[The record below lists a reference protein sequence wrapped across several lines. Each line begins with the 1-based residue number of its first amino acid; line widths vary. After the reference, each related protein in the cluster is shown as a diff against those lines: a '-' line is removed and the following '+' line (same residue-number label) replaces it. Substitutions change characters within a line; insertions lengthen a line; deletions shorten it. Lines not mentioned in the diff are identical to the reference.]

1 MEAQS
6 YKIYFNDGALVIT
19 DSPEALRGLGNLYF
33 IGDDELQK
41 SFKILLSSQNNGKP
55 LHFGLIC
62 PDPRAIILQFMED
75 FTVIQAAGGL
85 VFNKE
90 DQLLTIKRNG
100 LWDLP
105 KGKIERHEDQ
115 MAAALREV
123 MEETGINMINISDK
137 IGETYHVY
145 YENDILLLKETH
157 WYLMNSHGK
166 GTLKPQVEEGISE
179 VKFANLDWFKTA
191 EFNSYQSVHDVIRK
205 CLSCFKTSV

>member
-1 MEAQS
+1 MGDFIPEVQVNGCEGLSFTAFISRRNFANFAAGLDMEVQS
-6 YKIYFNDGALVIT
+6 YKIYFNDGALVIA
-19 DSPEALRGLGNLYF
+19 DSPEALRGLSNMYF

-62 PDPRAIILQFMED
+62 PDPKATVKEFMEE
-75 FTVIQAAGGL
+75 FTIIQAAGGL

-90 DQLLTIKRNG
+90 NQLLTIKRNG

-123 MEETGINMINISDK
+123 MEETGQHD
-137 IGETYHVY
+137 
-145 YENDILLLKETH
+145 
-157 WYLMNSHGK
+157 
-166 GTLKPQVEEGISE
+166 Q
-179 VKFANLDWFKTA
+179 
-191 EFNSYQSVHDVIRK
+191 YQRQSG
-205 CLSCFKTSV
+205 

>member
-1 MEAQS
+1 MDPHS
-6 YKIYFNDGALVIT
+6 YKNYFNDGALVIA
-19 DSPEALRGLGNLYF
+19 DSPDALRGLGKLYL

-62 PDPRAIILQFMED
+62 PDPRATILQFMED

-145 YENDILLLKETH
+145 YEDDILLLKETH

-166 GTLKPQVEEGISE
+166 GTLKPQLEEGISE
-179 VKFANLDWFKTA
+179 VKFANLDWFKTS
-191 EFNSYQSVHDVIRK
+191 EFNSYQSAHDVIRK
-205 CLSCFKTSV
+205 CLSRFKAGV

>member
-1 MEAQS
+1 MEPQS
-6 YKIYFNDGALVIT
+6 YKIYFNDGALVIA

-41 SFKILLSSQNNGKP
+41 SFKILLSSQNNEKP

-62 PDPRAIILQFMED
+62 PDPRATILQFMED

-145 YENDILLLKETH
+145 YEDDILLLKETH

-166 GTLKPQVEEGISE
+166 GTLKPQLEEGISE
-179 VKFANLDWFKTA
+179 VKFANLDWFKTT

-205 CLSCFKTSV
+205 CLSRFKAGV

>member
-1 MEAQS
+1 M
-6 YKIYFNDGALVIT
+6 
-19 DSPEALRGLGNLYF
+19 YF

-62 PDPRAIILQFMED
+62 PDPRATIKEFMED

-85 VFNKE
+85 VFNK
-90 DQLLTIKRNG
+90 DYQLLTIKRNG

-123 MEETGINMINISDK
+123 MEETGINMINISEK
-137 IGETYHVY
+137 VGETYHVY
-145 YENDILLLKETH
+145 YEDDILLLKETH
-157 WYLMNSHGK
+157 WYLMNSTGK
-166 GTLKPQVEEGISE
+166 GTLKPQMEEGISE
-179 VKFANLDWFKTA
+179 VKFANLDWFDSA
-191 EFNSYQSVHDVIRK
+191 EFNSYQSVHDVIRR
-205 CLSCFKTSV
+205 CLALRRDTNG

>member
-1 MEAQS
+1 
-6 YKIYFNDGALVIT
+6 
-19 DSPEALRGLGNLYF
+19 
-33 IGDDELQK
+33 
-41 SFKILLSSQNNGKP
+41 

-62 PDPRAIILQFMED
+62 PDPRATILQFMED

-145 YENDILLLKETH
+145 YEDDILLLKETH

-179 VKFANLDWFKTA
+179 VKFADLDWFKTA

-205 CLSCFKTSV
+205 CLSRFKAGV

>member
-6 YKIYFNDGALVIT
+6 YKIYFNDGALVIA

-62 PDPRAIILQFMED
+62 PDPRATILQFMED
-75 FTVIQAAGGL
+75 FT
-85 VFNKE
+85 
-90 DQLLTIKRNG
+90 
-100 LWDLP
+100 
-105 KGKIERHEDQ
+105 
-115 MAAALREV
+115 V

-145 YENDILLLKETH
+145 YEDDILLLKETH

-166 GTLKPQVEEGISE
+166 GTLKPQQEEGISE
-179 VKFANLDWFKTA
+179 VKFADLDWFKTT
-191 EFNSYQSVHDVIRK
+191 EFNSYQSVHDVLRK
-205 CLSCFKTSV
+205 CVSRFKTSV

>member
-6 YKIYFNDGALVIT
+6 YKIYFNDGALVIA

-41 SFKILLSSQNNGKP
+41 
-55 LHFGLIC
+55 
-62 PDPRAIILQFMED
+62 R
-75 FTVIQAAGGL
+75 
-85 VFNKE
+85 
-90 DQLLTIKRNG
+90 
-100 LWDLP
+100 
-105 KGKIERHEDQ
+105 GKIERHEDQ

-137 IGETYHVY
+137 IGETYHVF
-145 YENDILLLKETH
+145 YEDDILLLKETH

-166 GTLKPQVEEGISE
+166 GTLKPQLEEGISE
-179 VKFANLDWFKTA
+179 VKFANVDWFKTT

-205 CLSCFKTSV
+205 CLSRFKSGV